1 MVLAGDPLLQ
11 PVPRLQRWKPEEK
24 CKWETAFTS
33 DPLPVL
39 RAGVLQSAPEVL
51 SCGLTHCSHPAPQ
64 AQAPWPSAPSG
75 LASHAGLLPHEF
87 SRRPCVLSGR
97 LEPLSGLQ
105 VHRLLDATVR
115 HCH

>member
-33 DPLPVL
+33 NPLPVL

-51 SCGLTHCSHPAPQ
+51 SCGFTHCSHPAPR
-64 AQAPWPSAPSG
+64 P
-75 LASHAGLLPHEF
+75 
-87 SRRPCVLSGR
+87 RRPGR
-97 LEPLSGLQ
+97 QPLLGSPPTQGSSLPSFHADL
-105 VHRLLDATVR
+105 VFSVDG
-115 HCH
+115 